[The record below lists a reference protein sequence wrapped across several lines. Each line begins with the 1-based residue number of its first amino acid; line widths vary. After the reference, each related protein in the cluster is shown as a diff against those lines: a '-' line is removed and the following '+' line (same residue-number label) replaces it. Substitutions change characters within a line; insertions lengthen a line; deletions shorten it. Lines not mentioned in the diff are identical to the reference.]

1 MLNVLLFK
9 YLTRVEA
16 LKLFMWGLFQVIIN
30 CALSLLISYLKQLN
44 NAYYK
49 NEIRLKSSRVIAIII
64 CMYRKCTERL
74 PTKS

>member
-1 MLNVLLFK
+1 MLNVSLFK

-16 LKLFMWGLFQVIIN
+16 LKPLYVGTFASYYKL
-30 CALSLLISYLKQLN
+30 CTLLMSYLKQLN

-49 NEIRLKSSRVIAIII
+49 NEIRFKSSRVIAVII